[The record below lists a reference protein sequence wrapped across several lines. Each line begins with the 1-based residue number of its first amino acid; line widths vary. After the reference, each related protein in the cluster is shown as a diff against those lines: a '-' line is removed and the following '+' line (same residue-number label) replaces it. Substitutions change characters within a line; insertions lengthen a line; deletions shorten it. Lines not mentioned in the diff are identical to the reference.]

1 MNRVILVGGGSSSGK
16 SYVTTSVLSR
26 LGEENITRLMLD
38 DYYKDQREMTME
50 DRLKVNYDHP
60 KAFDFPLMRRH
71 LKELKEGNTIEKPTY
86 DFVAH
91 TRAEKTEIIIP
102 KKIILVEGIMALVD
116 KTIRELGD
124 IKVFITASSE
134 RRFLRRIIRD
144 TNERGRTLEGIVK
157 QYFSSVQPMY
167 GEIVEPS
174 SQYADIIINNDG
186 VKNLA
191 IDVLAS
197 LVNEELSRLEEL
209 EPVAQKE
216 EFDQESLEKAFK
228 S

>member
-38 DYYKDQREMTME
+38 DYYKDQAEMTME
-50 DRLKVNYDHP
+50 ERLRVNYDHP

-71 LKELKEGNTIEKPTY
+71 LKELKEGHTIEKPTY

-91 TRAEKTEIIIP
+91 TRAAKTEIIVP

-144 TNERGRTLEGIVK
+144 RNERGRTLEGIVR

-197 LVNEELSRLEEL
+197 LVNEELSRCEQL

-216 EFDQESLEKAFK
+216 EFDQESLERAFK

>member
-26 LGEENITRLMLD
+26 IGEENITRLMLD
-38 DYYKDQREMTME
+38 DYYKDQKDMSME
-50 DRLKVNYDHP
+50 ERLKVNYDHP
-60 KAFDFPLMRRH
+60 KAFDFPLMRHH
-71 LKELKEGNTIEKPTY
+71 LKDLKEGRTIEKPTY

-91 TRAEKTEIIIP
+91 TRAAKTEIVVP

-116 KTIRELGD
+116 KSIRELGD

-144 TNERGRTLEGIVK
+144 RNERGRTLEGIVR

-186 VKNLA
+186 VENLA

-197 LVNEELSRLEEL
+197 LVNEELSRMEEL

>member
-1 MNRVILVGGGSSSGK
+1 MGGGSSSGK
-16 SYVTTSVLSR
+16 SYVTTSVLSC

-38 DYYKDQREMTME
+38 DYYKDQKEMTME
-50 DRLKVNYDHP
+50 ERLKVNYDHP

-71 LKELKEGNTIEKPTY
+71 LKELKEGRTIEKPTY

-91 TRAEKTEIIIP
+91 TRAEKTEIIVP

-144 TNERGRTLEGIVK
+144 RNERGRTLEGIVR

-209 EPVAQKE
+209 EPLAQKE

>member
-1 MNRVILVGGGSSSGK
+1 
-16 SYVTTSVLSR
+16 
-26 LGEENITRLMLD
+26 MLD
-38 DYYKDQREMTME
+38 DYYKDQAEMTME
-50 DRLKVNYDHP
+50 ERLKVNYDHP
-60 KAFDFPLMRRH
+60 KAFDFPLMRKH
-71 LKELKEGNTIEKPTY
+71 LKDLKEGRSIEKPTY

-91 TRAEKTEIIIP
+91 TRAEKIEVVIP

-144 TNERGRTLEGIVK
+144 TNERGRTLEGVVR

-174 SQYADIIINNDG
+174 SIYADIIINNDG

-191 IDVLAS
+191 IDVLTS
-197 LVNEELSRLEEL
+197 LVYEEL
-209 EPVAQKE
+209 ERVENLEPVTQKD
-216 EFDQESLEKAFK
+216 EFDEESLAKAFHHK
-228 S
+228 NQ